1 MSSLAAA
8 TGTSGSGGGSLL
20 LLLLPLLLLG
30 YLFWSQRRRQ
40 RKVTQVQASLQVGH
54 EVMTSAGL
62 YGKITELDPQ
72 TVHLE
77 ISPGVVVRFDRR
89 AIIAPQ
95 GPTEPVQPAEGE

>member
-8 TGTSGSGGGSLL
+8 AGTSGSGGGSLL

-30 YLFWSQRRRQ
+30 YLFFSQRRRQ
-40 RKVTQVQASLQVGH
+40 RKVTQVQASLQVGD

-72 TVHLE
+72 TVHLQ
-77 ISPGVVVRFDRR
+77 IAPGVAVRFDRR
-89 AIIAPQ
+89 AILAPHSPAQ
-95 GPTEPVQPAEGE
+95 PDPPAESN